1 MKQLVIIQSRMDS
14 SRLPGK
20 ATLMIQEKP
29 SLWHVISRC
38 LESGVRTV
46 VATTNR
52 EMDDPIEAVA
62 DTLDVDCYRFPG
74 DKDDVLGRYAWVA
87 KEEGLKA
94 GTNQIV
100 RVTADCLGIE
110 GRTIKETLENL
121 TTDYA
126 YANPDHGYPN
136 GMGCEAF
143 TVRALNEANRRADS
157 KYDREHV
164 TPYIQRAFKW
174 SEWKVKRYD
183 DFDMELNTEE
193 DLERIRNIY
202 AYKNT

>member
-20 ATLMIQEKP
+20 AMLMIQEKP
-29 SLWHVISRC
+29 SLWHVIRRC
-38 LESGVRTV
+38 LESGVRVV

-52 EMDDPIEAVA
+52 SVDDEIEAISE
-62 DTLDVDCYRFPG
+62 TLDVDCYRFPG
-74 DKDDVLGRYAWVA
+74 DKDDVLGRFVWVA
-87 KEEGLKA
+87 EQEKLKT
-94 GTNQIV
+94 GNSQIV

-110 GRTIKETLENL
+110 GRTIKEVLENL
-121 TTDYA
+121 YTDYA

-136 GMGCEAF
+136 GTGCEAF
-143 TVRALNEANRRADS
+143 TLRALKEANRRADS

-174 SEWKVKRYD
+174 STWKVRRYD

-202 AYKNT
+202 AYRN